1 MPRRISLSKT
11 KRKNFKIL
19 LRLLFLRWYKKC
31 ILFLGGFGILT
42 ILCYN
47 NRSLSSSTSSTSTS
61 TSTTTSFLRTGAAE
75 HAGDSAG
82 SISSSSNAQDSNNNN
97 KNNNNIALRIVK
109 SRPNQAKWMNMT
121 REAWHEELGCDELTI
136 RPVHTPEI
144 WIGMREAYISVVG
157 QEKATVPSTTTTTTI
172 SSLPS
177 SSSKS
182 SSESSIFKT
191 AFQIP
196 FEVRQSPG
204 MGRGIYTLIDVKKG
218 QLLYDFS
225 QTAQYRDANEFAEF
239 LRIITPEL
247 ACDVLM
253 WSYVQDLSEGY
264 TEKMSN
270 DYGPF
275 RIMTD
280 LDPGSF
286 CNNGGKSKGN
296 MAWIITSPTS
306 STTTTNRKT
315 APMIGRYDTVKS
327 APLVALRDIDA
338 GEELLCIYSQFSE
351 GLNRMIE

>member
-47 NRSLSSSTSSTSTS
+47 NRSLSASSTSTI
-61 TSTTTSFLRTGAAE
+61 TSSFLRTG
-75 HAGDSAG
+75 
-82 SISSSSNAQDSNNNN
+82 SSNAQDNNIN
-97 KNNNNIALRIVK
+97 KNNNNIALRTVK
-109 SRPNQAKWMNMT
+109 SRPNKAKWMNMT

-157 QEKATVPSTTTTTTI
+157 QEKATVPSTTTTT
-172 SSLPS
+172 SS
-177 SSSKS
+177 S
-182 SSESSIFKT
+182 SSESSFESSLFKT

-204 MGRGIYTLIDVKKG
+204 MGRGIYTLTDVKKG

-253 WSYVQDLSEGY
+253 WSYVQDLSDGY

-296 MAWIITSPTS
+296 MAWIITSPT
-306 STTTTNRKT
+306 TTTTNRKT

>member
-47 NRSLSSSTSSTSTS
+47 NRSLSTSTSTSSTSTS
-61 TSTTTSFLRTGAAE
+61 TTSSFLRTGAE
-75 HAGDSAG
+75 HAGGGAG
-82 SISSSSNAQDSNNNN
+82 SSSNTQDNKNN
-97 KNNNNIALRIVK
+97 KNNNNIALRTVK

-121 REAWHEELGCDELTI
+121 RNAWHEELGCDNLTI

-157 QEKATVPSTTTTTTI
+157 PEKATVPSTTT
-172 SSLPS
+172 SSL
-177 SSSKS
+177 S
-182 SSESSIFKT
+182 SSELSESSESLKASLFKT

-204 MGRGIYTLIDVKKG
+204 MGRGIYTLTDVKKG

-239 LRIITPEL
+239 LRIITPHL

-286 CNNGGKSKGN
+286 CNNGGTSKGN

-306 STTTTNRKT
+306 TTSTTTNRKT
-315 APMIGRYDTVKS
+315 APIIGRYDTVKS
-327 APLVALRDIDA
+327 APLVALRDIEA

>member
-19 LRLLFLRWYKKC
+19 LRLLFLHWYKKC
-31 ILFLGGFGILT
+31 ILFLGGLGILT

-47 NRSLSSSTSSTSTS
+47 NRSLSTSATTSS
-61 TSTTTSFLRTGAAE
+61 SFLRAA
-75 HAGDSAG
+75 G
-82 SISSSSNAQDSNNNN
+82 SSSNAQDDNNS
-97 KNNNNIALRIVK
+97 KNNNNIALRTVK
-109 SRPNQAKWMNMT
+109 SRPNKAKWMNMT
-121 REAWHEELGCDELTI
+121 REAWHEELGCDKLTI

-157 QEKATVPSTTTTTTI
+157 QEKATVPSS

-177 SSSKS
+177 STSKS
-182 SSESSIFKT
+182 SSESSLKSSLFKT

-204 MGRGIYTLIDVKKG
+204 MGRGIYTLTDVKKG

-225 QTAQYRDANEFAEF
+225 QTAQYRYANEFAEF
-239 LRIITPEL
+239 LRIITPHL

-253 WSYVQDLSEGY
+253 WSYVQDLSDGY
-264 TEKMSN
+264 TDKMLN

-286 CNNGGKSKGN
+286 CNNGGTSKGN
-296 MAWIITSPTS
+296 MAWIITSLTSPTTTT
-306 STTTTNRKT
+306 TTTTNRKT

-351 GLNRMIE
+351 GLNKMIE

>member
-47 NRSLSSSTSSTSTS
+47 NRSLSSSSTTTSSTSS
-61 TSTTTSFLRTGAAE
+61 TFLRTRGAE

-82 SISSSSNAQDSNNNN
+82 SASNAQDN
-97 KNNNNIALRIVK
+97 NNNNIALRKVK
-109 SRPNQAKWMNMT
+109 SRPNKAKWMNMT
-121 REAWHEELGCDELTI
+121 RNAWHEELGCDKLTI
-136 RPVHTPEI
+136 RPVHTPEV

-157 QEKATVPSTTTTTTI
+157 QEMATVPSTTT
-172 SSLPS
+172 SSL
-177 SSSKS
+177 S
-182 SSESSIFKT
+182 SSELSESSESLKASLFKT

-225 QTAQYRDANEFAEF
+225 QTAQYRYANEFAEF
-239 LRIITPEL
+239 LRIITPDL

-253 WSYVQDLSEGY
+253 WSYVQELSEGY

-286 CNNGGKSKGN
+286 CNNGGTSKGN
-296 MAWIITSPTS
+296 MAWIITTTTT
-306 STTTTNRKT
+306 STTTNHKT
-315 APMIGRYDTVKS
+315 APIIGRYDTVKS

-351 GLNRMIE
+351 GLNKMIE